1 MTLKRKTLITGCVA
15 FILGMTAWL
24 ISPSWR
30 GHRSA
35 QIPVTLLGYTNDV
48 TGLVT
53 TSYTTTNIASS
64 GFAVFRIHNPTRRTF
79 FGYIGPIFFQD
90 GQIDLHR
97 SPSGDFDL
105 SPGTSVTFAV
115 PAPDTGKAWQCG
127 VILCHAQNYPR
138 WQYAL
143 VRFAERCGLDLS
155 DKPWF
160 TASSEIVR
168 GGPL

>member
-1 MTLKRKTLITGCVA
+1 
-15 FILGMTAWL
+15 MTAWL
-24 ISPSWR
+24 IFPSSWSR
-30 GHRSA
+30 PGA
-35 QIPVTLLGYTNDV
+35 KIPVTLPGYTNDV
-48 TGLVT
+48 TGLMT

-90 GQIDLHR
+90 GQIDLDR
-97 SPSGDFDL
+97 LQSGPFNL
-105 SPGTSVTFAV
+105 SPRASVTFAV
-115 PAPDTGKAWQCG
+115 PAPDIQKAWQCG
-127 VILCHAQNYPR
+127 LIPCQTQNYPR

-143 VRFAERCGLDLS
+143 VRFAERCGFDLS